1 MPHTSLSSGE
11 VRVTAPR
18 SDTRGTVTDRTDF
31 VTEFP
36 QQGTTRMADVGR
48 IAAPRMVRL
57 GAAAG
62 PGAFDGE
69 IRFHRRLTVLADARP
84 GLAAWAVSLLSV
96 HAPPDTLLEV
106 DDVPAR
112 IYDLP

>member
-1 MPHTSLSSGE
+1 
-11 VRVTAPR
+11 
-18 SDTRGTVTDRTDF
+18 
-31 VTEFP
+31 
-36 QQGTTRMADVGR
+36 MADVGR
-48 IAAPRMVRL
+48 IAAPRIVRL
-57 GAAAG
+57 VAAAG

-84 GLAAWAVSLLSV
+84 GLAAWAVSLLSM

-112 IYDLP
+112 IYDLPRALRALPFWRPPEQNRAYRPS